1 MSGDSANNNKLIKT
15 YRMKI
20 EGKIIAALDEQRGVS
35 KSGKEWRRMEYVI
48 ETPGEFPK
56 KCVFSVMGDNIE
68 KFGLRIGQDVDIEID
83 IDAREYN
90 GRWFNSITCWKAVL
104 RNVEAVQNVQQIQ
117 TPDQPQQPKG
127 IIEQIKQ
134 NNGGDL
140 PF

>member
-1 MSGDSANNNKLIKT
+1 MSGGSANNKLIKT

-68 KFGLRIGQDVDIEID
+68 KFGLRIGQDVDLEID

-104 RNVEAVQNVQQIQ
+104 RNVESQIVQQIQ
-117 TPDQPQQPKG
+117 APDPFQQPKG
-127 IIEQIKQ
+127 IIEKMREQ

>member
-1 MSGDSANNNKLIKT
+1 MKL
-15 YRMKI
+15 

-48 ETPGEFPK
+48 ETPGEYPK

-104 RNVEAVQNVQQIQ
+104 RNVDVFQQVPILP
-117 TPDQPQQPKG
+117 TEPQQPKG

>member
-1 MSGDSANNNKLIKT
+1 MSGDSANNKLIKT

-35 KSGKEWRRMEYVI
+35 KSGKEWRRMEYII
-48 ETPGEFPK
+48 ETPGEYPK

-104 RNVEAVQNVQQIQ
+104 RNVDVFQQVPIQ
-117 TPDQPQQPKG
+117 PTEPQQPKG
-127 IIEQIKQ
+127 IIEKMKEQ